1 MIKPRRGDFE
11 VGAGTIHEVVAAS
24 SAICGNGID
33 TRLND

>member
-11 VGAGTIHEVVAAS
+11 VGAGTIHEVVAAC

-33 TRLND
+33 MRLND